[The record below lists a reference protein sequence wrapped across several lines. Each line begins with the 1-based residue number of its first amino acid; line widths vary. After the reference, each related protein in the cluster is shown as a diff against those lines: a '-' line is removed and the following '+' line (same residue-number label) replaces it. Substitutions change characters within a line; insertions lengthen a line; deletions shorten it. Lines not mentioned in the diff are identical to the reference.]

1 MSSFQISLAFR
12 RERAHWTLANRS
24 PRGRTPGRFA
34 RQLLAASEGADE
46 ARFEEEHGALLERS
60 LTYFEY
66 LAWRRAE
73 LQP

>member
-1 MSSFQISLAFR
+1 MHTAG
-12 RERAHWTLANRS
+12 HWRIAARVDALQ
-24 PRGRTPGRFA
+24 GFA